1 MLIRA
6 PSSEGVLLWLQ
17 NCISNRV
24 EVQGM
29 QTTTAMSDA
38 LGQYLDLTS
47 KQMQLTAGNM
57 ANVDTP
63 GYKTQGFDF
72 EQEFARQ
79 LDSSAG
85 ADGLAGAQVQAEDVN
100 GLVARPDGN
109 NISMDRE
116 GMQLAKSQL
125 QFRLGVQL
133 LKSEFSTVMSAIHA
147 EPK

>member
-1 MLIRA
+1 LIRA
-6 PSSEGVLLWLQ
+6 LSSEGAFVWSLD
-17 NCISNRV
+17 CISSRV

-63 GYKTQGFDF
+63 GYKTQGFNF
-72 EQEFARQ
+72 EQEFERQ
-79 LDSSAG
+79 LDSSSG
-85 ADGLAGAQVQAEDVN
+85 ADGLAGAQVQAQDVN

-116 GMQLAKSQL
+116 GMQLAKAQL

-133 LKSEFSTVMSAIHA
+133 LKTEFSNVMSAIHA
-147 EPK
+147 EAK